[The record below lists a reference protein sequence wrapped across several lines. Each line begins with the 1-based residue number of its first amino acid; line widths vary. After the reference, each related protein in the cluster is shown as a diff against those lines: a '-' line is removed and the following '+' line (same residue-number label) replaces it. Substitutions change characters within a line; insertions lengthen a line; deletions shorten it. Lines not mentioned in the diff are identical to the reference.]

1 MFCLCESQGVLIA
14 VLISMPASK
23 RLINFFSYAS
33 ANVIDCYG
41 TGLLAAIL

>member
-23 RLINFFSYAS
+23 RLNFFSYAS